1 MDEEKEEE
9 LGNEL
14 QLIYIYRAISELPN
28 IFPSLVKIVQP
39 PYMAL
44 FQYAF
49 DLYFTWGFPCS
60 HFPLSL
66 HDACEFCVVQ
76 GEVGGKA
83 TPRMASADS
92 QHTVSWLLFMLTNNS
107 SADITVPF

>member
-14 QLIYIYRAISELPN
+14 QLIYIYRAISELPD
-28 IFPSLVKIVQP
+28 IFHSLVKIVQP
-39 PYMAL
+39 PYMAV

-49 DLYFTWGFPCS
+49 DLYFTWGFPCFLCP

-66 HDACEFCVVQ
+66 HDACEFCVGQ

-83 TPRMASADS
+83 MPSMVSANS
-92 QHTVSWLLFMLTNNS
+92 QHKVTWLLFMLKIIVLQT
-107 SADITVPF
+107 

>member
-9 LGNEL
+9 VGNEL
-14 QLIYIYRAISELPN
+14 QLIYIYRAVSELPDV
-28 IFPSLVKIVQP
+28 FPSLVKIVPP

-49 DLYFTWGFPCS
+49 DLYFTWGFPCP

-66 HDACEFCVVQ
+66 HDACEFWVVQ
-76 GEVGGKA
+76 GEVEGKA
-83 TPRMASADS
+83 MPSMASA
-92 QHTVSWLLFMLTNNS
+92 NS
-107 SADITVPF
+107 T

>member
-9 LGNEL
+9 VGNEL
-14 QLIYIYRAISELPN
+14 QLIYIYRAVSELPD

-49 DLYFTWGFPCS
+49 DLYFTWGFPCFPCP
-60 HFPLSL
+60 HFPLYF
-66 HDACEFCVVQ
+66 HDAGEFGVVQ
-76 GEVGGKA
+76 GEVGRKA
-83 TPRMASADS
+83 MPSMASANS
-92 QHTVSWLLFMLTNNS
+92 QHKVTCCLC
-107 SADITVPF
+107 

>member
-1 MDEEKEEE
+1 MDEKKEEE

-14 QLIYIYRAISELPN
+14 QLIYIYRAISELPD
-28 IFPSLVKIVQP
+28 IFPSVKIVQP
-39 PYMAL
+39 PYMAR

-66 HDACEFCVVQ
+66 HDACEFCVAQ

-83 TPRMASADS
+83 LPHMTSAGS
-92 QHTVSWLLFMLTNNS
+92 QHTVTWLLFMLTNNS
-107 SADITVPF
+107 SADIAVPFF